1 MFCLALGAA
10 AACGDEDPY
19 YGPELDGSVEIY
31 DGGPYDGTTADTAPT
46 IPPNQVGCS
55 EEAKLVYV
63 VDRTYGLHSFHPGTL
78 TFKRIGTLNCPD
90 PGLNSFGG
98 PASPNSMAVDRTGV
112 AWVHYNSGKLFKVST
127 VDGACAG
134 TPFDY
139 TKFGLAPAALLMGF
153 SSDATKEETLY
164 GVSAKV
170 DDGGITPP
178 FLAKIDLTTFTL
190 TPVGNF
196 TDGLMDRPAE
206 LTGNGDGQLFGFF
219 TTNPAT
225 LAAIDLKT
233 GATAA
238 TTQKTLTGV
247 VAGDAYAFS
256 FWGGDFWFYT
266 SNPGE
271 TSNVTQYKKSG
282 DGSINVVKTAI
293 GFNIVGAGVSTCAP
307 TK

>member
-1 MFCLALGAA
+1 
-10 AACGDEDPY
+10 
-19 YGPELDGSVEIY
+19 
-31 DGGPYDGTTADTAPT
+31 
-46 IPPNQVGCS
+46 
-55 EEAKLVYV
+55 
-63 VDRTYGLHSFHPGTL
+63 
-78 TFKRIGTLNCPD
+78 
-90 PGLNSFGG
+90 
-98 PASPNSMAVDRTGV
+98 
-112 AWVHYNSGKLFKVST
+112 
-127 VDGACAG
+127 
-134 TPFDY
+134 
-139 TKFGLAPAALLMGF
+139 MGF

-225 LAAIDLKT
+225 LAAIDVKT

-238 TTQKTLTGV
+238 TAQKTLTGV